1 MDEVGQ
7 GHRAVTPTLIGRW
20 QTRLAMLATLGLFIT
35 AIFAT
40 ARQDHVFFLVLG
52 YVAAFGIG
60 WDVIYIALQQLR
72 WDRDW
77 PAVFQVANGITEGLF
92 LYFVISRIGL
102 PEIAAVQPEV
112 FAWHYG
118 LVWLSIFIWVQGP
131 MRAVFPRWRFYGG
144 RLI

>member
-1 MDEVGQ
+1 
-7 GHRAVTPTLIGRW
+7 
-20 QTRLAMLATLGLFIT
+20 MLATLGLFIT

-77 PAVFQVANGITEGLF
+77 PAVFQVATGISEGLF
-92 LYFVISRIGL
+92 LFVLISRFDL
-102 PEIAAVQPEV
+102 PGTGSVGAGV
-112 FAWHYG
+112 FASHYG
-118 LVWLSIFIWVQGP
+118 LVWLIIFVWVQGP